1 MDELD
6 PVRSPASTENTPPT
20 EESAAEPWN
29 VFVTGKKW
37 KKIRWFTAR
46 AVALLGSL
54 LLLMAVATGVAAWY
68 TSRPQFCRSCH
79 IMEPY
84 FVSWQESSHK
94 DVSCIKC
101 HFPPGAGEKVRGK
114 LLGLAQLA
122 KYVTGGGGPRPGAAE
137 IPDESCLRSGC
148 HETRLLSGRLTFRG
162 IPFDHR
168 PHLEEMRRG
177 KKLRCTSCHSQI
189 VQGSHMTVT
198 TTTCFLCHFKDGHLN
213 EGLGTCTR
221 CHQIP
226 DKDFELGGGVSFNHN
241 LAFERGVDC
250 ANCHSDLIRGNGE
263 VPRERCG
270 VCHNRESDLKRI
282 NDHEFLHQMH
292 VTEHKVDCRNCHL
305 EIHHSLD
312 QERIAHAAADCVSC
326 HPNHHQ
332 EQVSMLQGRGA
343 RAIQADP
350 GSMAV
355 ARIACPSCH
364 RVQETS
370 ATGTV
375 LWKGSMDRCAECHDA
390 AATSRFQAYHL
401 ALRAALTDLDGGI
414 GRARQALTKAP
425 PPPDRS
431 RALAA
436 ELDNLQ
442 HDLTFLRVGN
452 DIHNIHFASAVL
464 RTLVVRVSA
473 ICRELKV
480 EEPKVT
486 LPETIK
492 LEQPTPAE
500 LRPKPDEKPDE
511 AEKPAGKD
519 DEPAAKTEKPSADP
533 DEKTDPSEA
542 KSEKPEDAEKPMEA
556 EKPAETEEPNPAEKP
571 DEARKPTDAEK
582 PNPPEKPADAKE
594 PVEGEKPTEPEP
606 PADAEKPREGKS

>member
-1 MDELD
+1 MMDELD
-6 PVRSPASTENTPPT
+6 PVRSPAPTDSPQPT
-20 EESAAEPWN
+20 EASAAEPWN
-29 VFVTGKKW
+29 LFVRGNKW
-37 KKIRWFTAR
+37 KKVRWFTAR
-46 AVALLGSL
+46 AVALVGSL
-54 LLLMAVATGVAAWY
+54 LLLLAVATGVAAWY

-84 FVSWQESSHK
+84 YVSWQESAHK

-168 PHLEEMRRG
+168 PHLEELRRG

-226 DKDFELGGGVSFNHN
+226 EKDFELGGGVPFNHN

-250 ANCHSDLIRGNGE
+250 ANCHSDLIRGRGE
-263 VPRERCG
+263 VPRERCR
-270 VCHNRESDLKRI
+270 VCHNRESDLQRI
-282 NDHEFLHQMH
+282 NEHEFLHQMH
-292 VTEHKVDCRNCHL
+292 VTEHKVDCLNCHL
-305 EIHHSLD
+305 TIQHSLD
-312 QERIAHAAADCVSC
+312 KERIAHAASDCAAC
-326 HPNHHQ
+326 HPDHHQ

-343 RAIQADP
+343 RTIPADP

-364 RVQETS
+364 RVQQTS

-375 LWKGSMDRCAECHDA
+375 LWKGSLDRCAECHDA

-401 ALRAALTDLDGGI
+401 ALRACLTELDGGI
-414 GRARQALTKAP
+414 SRARQALAKAALP
-425 PPPDRS
+425 ADRS
-431 RALAA
+431 RAVTA
-436 ELDNLQ
+436 ELGDLQ
-442 HDLTFLRVGN
+442 HDLTFLHVGN
-452 DIHNIHFASAVL
+452 DIHNIHYAAALL
-464 RTLVVRVSA
+464 RRLVVRVSA

-480 EEPKVT
+480 AEPKVT
-486 LPETIK
+486 LPEAIAPG
-492 LEQPTPAE
+492 QPGPV
-500 LRPKPDEKPDE
+500 
-511 AEKPAGKD
+511 
-519 DEPAAKTEKPSADP
+519 EPGP
-533 DEKTDPSEA
+533 
-542 KSEKPEDAEKPMEA
+542 
-556 EKPAETEEPNPAEKP
+556 KPAEK
-571 DEARKPTDAEK
+571 
-582 PNPPEKPADAKE
+582 
-594 PVEGEKPTEPEP
+594 
-606 PADAEKPREGKS
+606 PADAEKPKLPDQPADAEKPTESQPPTAAEKPMEGEQPAEAEKPPEPKKPADTPAETEKPGTDTPAPSSEKPSSEKPSSEKPSSEKPPGTESSSADEK